1 MYEHPPGDSDVVYLP
16 MRQIIN
22 LNLACMIHRRLN
34 WEIAAEAI
42 DEWLR
47 KHSPDSCGEPEFA
60 GYQWKGL
67 FLPHETV
74 LRTAFGGKHHHCH
87 VEGERIVYQGQSL
100 SPSGFVGAVGG
111 VRRNAWKS
119 IWVLLPDAK
128 HWQLADHMRVRR
140 QAPRPRSA
148 ALGARARGGQRA
160 ASGDHGTAT
169 AAASVRPAA
178 TGTSAPSAAQA
189 TPAAQAIQATPAA
202 PTAPEAPVPA
212 LVPTASITPPAPGAV
227 NAPPAPPVAPAP
239 PPAAAARAAPRPP
252 APARRSGP
260 VSSVIAGWARKRRSR
275 RPPSGNAQRLV
286 ALLRQELMP
295 YA

>member
-67 FLPHETV
+67 FLPHDTV

-87 VEGERIVYQGQSL
+87 VEGERIMYQGQSL

-148 ALGARARGGQRA
+148 AQGARARGGQRA
-160 ASGDHGTAT
+160 AMGGGTAAPVASVT
-169 AAASVRPAA
+169 PAQSGTQAASTAQA
-178 TGTSAPSAAQA
+178 GQA
-189 TPAAQAIQATPAA
+189 TPATPAA
-202 PTAPEAPVPA
+202 LVAPVA
-212 LVPTASITPPAPGAV
+212 SVPERAPSASITPAAQEV
-227 NAPPAPPVAPAP
+227 FSAPPDPRDAPAP